1 MVPREGGHF
10 NKSGWGFTF
19 FVVIVIAVAVVVA
32 VVAYNIS
39 TKGSSFLLEGAKVWS
54 QQKTGQSASRG
65 ISKAVLAPISA
76 ILINNITR
84 STLKKH
90 LSVRAPFHSLA

>member
-1 MVPREGGHF
+1 MGGARGGGRVIGWCRGREVISISRVGDLL
-10 NKSGWGFTF
+10 F
-19 FVVIVIAVAVVVA
+19 FVVIVIAVAVAVA

-65 ISKAVLAPISA
+65 ISKSCTCT
-76 ILINNITR
+76 N
-84 STLKKH
+84 
-90 LSVRAPFHSLA
+90 